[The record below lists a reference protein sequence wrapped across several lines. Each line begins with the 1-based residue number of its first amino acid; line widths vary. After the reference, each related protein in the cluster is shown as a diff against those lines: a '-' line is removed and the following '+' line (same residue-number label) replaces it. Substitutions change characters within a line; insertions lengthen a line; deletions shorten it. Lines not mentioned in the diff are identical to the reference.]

1 VVTPGRLRRMITKP
15 WMFLVVA
22 LAGWLQRRQQDV
34 VEFLREENRVLREQL
49 GRRRL
54 AFTDPQRR
62 RLADRAKALGA
73 QALREVA
80 TLVTPDTL
88 LRWYRTLIARKY
100 DGSRRRE
107 YGRPSKPPE
116 IRDLVLRMARENPR
130 WGYTRIQGALGNLGY
145 EIGRSTVQ
153 WVLEEH
159 GLDPA
164 PERGRK
170 TSWASFIQTHLDVLA
185 GADFFAVEVLTLRGL
200 VRHLVFFVLDLG
212 SRRAHI
218 SGVAIDPQGAWVTQ
232 MARNLTDPED
242 GFLRGKRFLIHDRD
256 PLYIGTFDAVLEAA
270 GIESVR
276 LPARSP
282 NLNAYAERFIR
293 SIRSECLDRLILVG
307 EASLRRALEAYLEHY
322 RLERNHQGLNNRLIE
337 PTETS
342 PAPSGPIRCRNRL
355 GGLLRF
361 YARQA
366 A

>member
-1 VVTPGRLRRMITKP
+1 MITKP

-22 LAGWLQRRQQDV
+22 VAGWLQRRQQDV
-34 VEFLREENRVLREQL
+34 IEYLLEENRVLREQL

-54 AFTDPQRR
+54 SFTDPQRR
-62 RLADRAKALGA
+62 RLAARAKILGS
-73 QALREVA
+73 QTLREFA
-80 TLVTPDTL
+80 TLVTPETL

-100 DGSRRRE
+100 DGTRCRKT
-107 YGRPSKPPE
+107 GRPSKSQE

-130 WGYTRIQGALGNLGY
+130 WGYTRIQGALWNLGH

-153 WVLEEH
+153 RILEEY

-164 PERGRK
+164 PERGWRR
-170 TSWASFIQTHLDVLA
+170 SWASFIKAQLHVLA
-185 GADFFAVEVLTLRGL
+185 AADFFAVEILTLRGL
-200 VRHLVFFVLDLG
+200 VRYLVFFVIDLG
-212 SRRAHI
+212 SRRVHVA
-218 SGVAIDPQGAWVTQ
+218 GVAVDPQGTVVTQ

-256 PLYIGTFDAVLEAA
+256 PLYSKTFDVVLRAS
-270 GIESVR
+270 GIESLR

-282 NLNAYAERFIR
+282 NLNAYAERFVR

-307 EASLRRALEAYLEHY
+307 EASLRRALEAYVEHY
-322 RLERNHQGLNNRLIE
+322 RLERNHQGLGNRLIQPSE
-337 PTETS
+337 LPPRS
-342 PAPSGPIRCRNRL
+342 SGPIHCRDRL

-361 YARQA
+361 YTRMA